1 MFEYFECC
9 TSGVHELVC
18 ILDFCAQ
25 MINRILCGADHYFSL
40 IRLDLFSI
48 SLCIVCH
55 MDFLL
60 SSLMNSKT

>member
-9 TSGVHELVC
+9 TSGVHELVR

-25 MINRILCGADHYFSL
+25 MINRILDGGSDDYFSHL
-40 IRLDLFSI
+40 NFFILDLFSI

-55 MDFLL
+55 MDFSFLV
-60 SSLMNSKT
+60 